1 MKITKIGTKGLD
13 LIKSFEGLKLKP
25 YLCPAKV
32 PTVGYGST
40 FYENDK
46 KVKLTDPS
54 ITEQRASELLLD
66 SLKGFERYVDSYCR
80 DDINQNQFDAL
91 VSFCYN
97 LGPANLKSS
106 TLLKK
111 ANVNPNDPTSW
122 NTNNPDIAPMDDLIK
137 MFKNGQTKFVIYE
150 KVSQKITFDLK
161 GKHKKVKLV
170 VYSNIKKSQYSIK
183 VKCSK

>member
-25 YLCPAKV
+25 YLCPANV

-111 ANVNPNDPTSW
+111 ANVNPNDPTIAQEFLRW
-122 NTNNPDIAPMDDLIK
+122 NKAGGK
-137 MFKNGQTKFVIYE
+137 A
-150 KVSQKITFDLK
+150 LK
-161 GKHKKVKLV
+161 GLTKRRQAESDL
-170 VYSNIKKSQYSIK
+170 YFS
-183 VKCSK
+183 

>member
-111 ANVNPNDPTSW
+111 ANVNPNDPTIAQEFLRW
-122 NTNNPDIAPMDDLIK
+122 NKAGGK
-137 MFKNGQTKFVIYE
+137 A
-150 KVSQKITFDLK
+150 LK
-161 GKHKKVKLV
+161 GLTKRRQAESDL
-170 VYSNIKKSQYSIK
+170 YFS
-183 VKCSK
+183 

>member
-111 ANVNPNDPTSW
+111 ANVNPNDPTIAQEFLRW
-122 NTNNPDIAPMDDLIK
+122 NKA
-137 MFKNGQTKFVIYE
+137 GGRA
-150 KVSQKITFDLK
+150 LK
-161 GKHKKVKLV
+161 GLTKRRQAE
-170 VYSNIKKSQYSIK
+170 SNLYFS
-183 VKCSK
+183 

>member
-25 YLCPAKV
+25 YLCPANV

-111 ANVNPNDPTSW
+111 ANVNPNDETIRDEFMKWTRSS
-122 NTNNPDIAPMDDLIK
+122 
-137 MFKNGQTKFVIYE
+137 G
-150 KVSQKITFDLK
+150 KILK
-161 GKHKKVKLV
+161 GLVARRQAESDLYFKK
-170 VYSNIKKSQYSIK
+170 
-183 VKCSK
+183 